1 MVTSSHET
9 AHRIFQDRPEL
20 LPPVF
25 DLLGMPLPTK
35 AEIDVISPDTTEIRP
50 LERRVDTVLRVNL
63 PGKDGFLLA
72 IEAQGRRDRAKAS
85 SWTYYLGYL
94 RAKYDMPAL
103 LLVVCQDR
111 PTARWAAGPFRT
123 GYGDWSALTL
133 HPLVLGPGNVPVIT
147 DPDTAAKNLAMTA
160 FSALTHSTQPE
171 APAILEVLAKALG
184 TADEDSFRYYS
195 EIMEVGLVESPVRDN
210 WRKLMKNGSYFP
222 GRGTLVEETFLEGK
236 DAGLAEGRIEGQA
249 EATANAV
256 VSVLKTRGI
265 DVDAEALER
274 IKGCTDTATLDRW
287 LTLAVTTP
295 QAADLFESEAAA

>member
-1 MVTSSHET
+1 
-9 AHRIFQDRPEL
+9 
-20 LPPVF
+20 
-25 DLLGMPLPTK
+25 
-35 AEIDVISPDTTEIRP
+35 
-50 LERRVDTVLRVNL
+50 
-63 PGKDGFLLA
+63 
-72 IEAQGRRDRAKAS
+72 
-85 SWTYYLGYL
+85 
-94 RAKYDMPAL
+94 MPAL

-195 EIMEVGLVESPVRDN
+195 EIMEIGLNETPVRDN

-236 DAGLAEGRIEGQA
+236 DVGMAV
-249 EATANAV
+249 ATANAV

-265 DVDAEALER
+265 DVDANALER
-274 IKGCTDTATLDRW
+274 IQSCTDTATLDRW
-287 LTLAVTTP
+287 LALAVTTP
-295 QAADLFESEAAA
+295 RAADLFESEAAA